1 MLSKADGSQCAVQH
15 HLKVED
21 LPICRAAHVPCRLR
35 AALRAR
41 NEEEDGGGETPPCVL
56 LQAEVHLV
64 QPCCATPACLR
75 HWSLEGFGRGFQPHG
90 MQLSFI

>member
-1 MLSKADGSQCAVQH
+1 MCSAASLEGGGPP
-15 HLKVED
+15 HLQSC
-21 LPICRAAHVPCRLR
+21 PRPCRLR

-90 MQLSFI
+90 MQLSFIWECF